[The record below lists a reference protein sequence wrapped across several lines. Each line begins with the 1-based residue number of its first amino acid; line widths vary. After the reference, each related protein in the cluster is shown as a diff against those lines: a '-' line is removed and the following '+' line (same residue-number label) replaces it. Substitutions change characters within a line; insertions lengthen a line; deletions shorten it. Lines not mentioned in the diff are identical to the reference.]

1 MAFTL
6 FTSDVFVLCRKSC
19 NFQVITQQVVRI
31 LWLLGSYTFET
42 FNYTDIGRYSH
53 PIYNATGSGTLNC
66 MITQHP
72 YPWIHMELHTVGQ
85 FQNRSKIQNAYQ
97 ISESL

>member
-31 LWLLGSYTFET
+31 LWLLGSYAFET
-42 FNYTDIGRYSH
+42 FNYTDIGRYTH
-53 PIYNATGSGTLNC
+53 PTAMLRVGALNC
-66 MITQHP
+66 MITP
-72 YPWIHMELHTVGQ
+72 VL
-85 FQNRSKIQNAYQ
+85 
-97 ISESL
+97 